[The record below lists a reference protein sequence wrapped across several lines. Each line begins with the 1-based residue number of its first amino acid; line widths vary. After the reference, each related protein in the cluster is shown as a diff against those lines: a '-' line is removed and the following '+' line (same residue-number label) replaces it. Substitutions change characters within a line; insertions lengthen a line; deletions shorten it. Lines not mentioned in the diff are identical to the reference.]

1 MWTATS
7 KEVDNLKK
15 QLVLQVSPFSTLR
28 LIFAFIPL
36 QGELVMRYAEK
47 LDQLPVAGK
56 AEEMRLI
63 QVSML
68 VLVHPNVFCEW

>member
-1 MWTATS
+1 MH
-7 KEVDNLKK
+7 
-15 QLVLQVSPFSTLR
+15 
-28 LIFAFIPL
+28 L

-63 QVSML
+63 QVNMWEVGL
-68 VLVHPNVFCEW
+68 VNLVAGGVVL

>member
-1 MWTATS
+1 MRPSLNW
-7 KEVDNLKK
+7 L
-15 QLVLQVSPFSTLR
+15 
-28 LIFAFIPL
+28 L

-63 QVSML
+63 QVKNL
-68 VLVHPNVFCEW
+68 VRPQYQI